1 MTFEYIS
8 EWFRQKMM
16 NKRLKKKLEHQKEKN
31 HQSIGIS
38 MEGTVY
44 YTENLE
50 NIKSLTKET
59 IVTEFDQIKQKEE
72 IEFFF
77 LGLADNTVN
86 YVCRF
91 WIKEIGAMNAIK
103 AKNRALKK
111 LKLAYEDHNIQM
123 PKQIR
128 SVQVIK

>member
-8 EWFRQKMM
+8 TWFRQKME
-16 NKRLKKKLEHQKEKN
+16 NKKLNKKLEQERN
-31 HQSIGIS
+31 LQSIRIS
-38 MEGTVY
+38 MEGGVY
-44 YTENLE
+44 YNEKLE
-50 NIKSLTKET
+50 DVKSITKET
-59 IVTEFDQIKQKEE
+59 IVTEFDQIKRKEE

-91 WIKEIGAMNAIK
+91 WIQELGALNAIK
-103 AKNRALKK
+103 AKKKALEK
-111 LKLAYEDHNIQM
+111 LKLAYEHHDIQM
-123 PKQIR
+123 AKQIR

>member
-8 EWFRQKMM
+8 EWFRQKMT
-16 NKRLKKKLEHQKEKN
+16 NKRLQKKLEQEKDL
-31 HQSIGIS
+31 QTIGIS

-44 YTENLE
+44 YNENLE
-50 NIKSLTKET
+50 DIKSITRET
-59 IVTEFDQIKQKEE
+59 IVTEFDQIKRKEE
-72 IEFFF
+72 VEFFF

-91 WIKEIGAMNAIK
+91 WIKELGALNAIK

-111 LKLAYEDHNIQM
+111 LKLAYEDHDIEI